1 MKPERLLPI
10 LVVVLITVGGAMTVF
25 AGSRLIQDEPVPLPG
40 VPGTAAGIQVELEE
54 VLAGFTQPVHV
65 TNAGDGSDRLFV
77 VERQGRILVADG
89 GEVQQEPFLDIRDLV
104 GDWFVEQGLF
114 SIAFHPDYPDN
125 GYFYVFYT
133 ATPEDEE
140 VNRAGDNTI
149 ARFQVSSDNPNR
161 ADHDSIEILLDIPD
175 REVNHNGG
183 QLVFGSDGY
192 LYAGTG
198 DEGGMG
204 WYWNNSQDP
213 TNYFGKILRVDV
225 DGGDPYSIPPDN
237 PFLDDDEYLPEI
249 WAMGLRNP
257 WRFSFDRQTGDMFIG
272 DVGELDYESVNFVPA
287 GESGLNFGWPIMEA
301 IVCFPEDEP
310 CDDTG
315 LTPPIIAYPHTE
327 GDRVNGCSVTG
338 GFVYRGQDSPFMDGI
353 YVFGDWCSGRV
364 WGATEVDGEWQ
375 KHEIG
380 QFPISISSFGEDE
393 QGEIYLTD
401 MINGKIQRLHFREP
415 AAEQID
421 EHPAFVTLWAR
432 TDEPV
437 AAGVVNRTWMW
448 GPEPVTIVLREPYL
462 DAPDGERLV
471 QYWDKARMEINDP
484 AADPDLAWF
493 VTNGLLVT
501 EMMTGQIQTGH
512 TAIDWRAPAEINVA
526 GDPDDPGSVTYAV
539 LAGLMDQPPH
549 PDGVITATLN
559 GAGDIGQDTT
569 LATHGVTA
577 GPLADETLHR
587 VASVF
592 WEFMTSHGEV
602 LHNGTLVSAPLFE
615 NPYYATGLPV
625 TEAYWTQ
632 VEVGGTRTMVLLQA
646 FERRALSYTPDNL
659 PGWQVEAGNVGLH
672 YYRWRYGD

>member
-1 MKPERLLPI
+1 MKPERILPI
-10 LVVVLITVGGAMTVF
+10 LIVVLIASAGAMTVF
-25 AGSRLIQDEPVPLPG
+25 AGSHLNQAEPAPVPG
-40 VPGTAAGIQVELEE
+40 IPGTAAGVQVELEE

-65 TNAGDGSDRLFV
+65 TNAGDGTDRLFV

-89 GEVQQEPFLDIRDLV
+89 SEVQPFLDIRDLV
-104 GDWFVEQGLF
+104 GDWFIEQGLF
-114 SIAFHPDYPDN
+114 SVAFHPDFSNN

-133 ATPEDEE
+133 ATPEDED

-149 ARFQVSSDNPNR
+149 ARFQVDPDNPNR
-161 ADHDSIEILLDIPD
+161 ADHDSIKILLAIPD
-175 REVNHNGG
+175 REANHNGG
-183 QLVFGSDGY
+183 QLLFGPDGY

-213 TNYFGKILRVDV
+213 TSYFGKILRVDV
-225 DGGDPYSIPPDN
+225 DGGDPYSIPADN

-257 WRFSFDRQTGDMFIG
+257 WRFSFDRQTGNLFIG
-272 DVGELDYESVNFVPA
+272 DVGELDHESVNLVPV

-301 IVCFPEDEP
+301 SVCFPDDEP
-310 CDDTG
+310 CDPTG
-315 LTPPIIAYPHTE
+315 LTQPILSYPHIDGE
-327 GDRVNGCSVTG
+327 HVNGCSVTG
-338 GFVYRGQDSPFMDGI
+338 GFVYRGSEAPFMDGI

-364 WGATEVDGEWQ
+364 WGASEVDGDWQ
-375 KHEIG
+375 KHQIG

-393 QGEIYLTD
+393 QGELYLTD

-421 EHPAFVTLWAR
+421 EHPAFATLWAR
-432 TDEPV
+432 TDEPI
-437 AAGVVNRTWMW
+437 AAGEVSRTWMW
-448 GPEPVTIVLREPYL
+448 GPEPVTAVMLEPYL
-462 DAPDGERLV
+462 EAPDGERQV

-484 AADPDLAWF
+484 DSDPDLAWF

-501 EMMTGQIQTGH
+501 EMMTGRIQTGH

-526 GDPDDPGSVTYAV
+526 GDPDDPGGVTYAV
-539 LAGLMDQPPH
+539 LAGLMNQPPH
-549 PDGVITATLN
+549 SDGSITATLS
-559 GAGDIGQDTT
+559 GDGQTGQDAA
-569 LATHGVTA
+569 LAAHGVEA
-577 GPLADETLHR
+577 GPLAEETLHR
-587 VASVF
+587 IASVF
-592 WEFMTSHGEV
+592 WEFMTSQAEIFD
-602 LHNGTLVSAPLFE
+602 NGQLVSAPLFE

-632 VEVGGTRTMVLLQA
+632 VEVGGTPTMVLLQA

-659 PGWQVEAGNVGLH
+659 PGWQVEAGNVGRH